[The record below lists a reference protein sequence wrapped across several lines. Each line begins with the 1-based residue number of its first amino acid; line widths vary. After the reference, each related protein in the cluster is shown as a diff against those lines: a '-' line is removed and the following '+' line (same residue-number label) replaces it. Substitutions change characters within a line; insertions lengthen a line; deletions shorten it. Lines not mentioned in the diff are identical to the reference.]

1 MPRRRMRG
9 GRLTG
14 SQVLGALRKA
24 HDYVKKN
31 QLISKTANALG
42 ATRIGA
48 AAGALGYGKRRR
60 RRRVM

>member
-1 MPRRRMRG
+1 MRG
-9 GRLTG
+9 GRISG
-14 SQVLGALRKA
+14 AQILGALKKA

-31 QLISKTANALG
+31 QLVSKTANALG

-48 AAGALGYGKRRR
+48 AASALGYGKRRR